1 MHARYRR
8 LLSHAFS
15 DKALRAQEPLLQ
27 FYVSLLMQKLREL
40 SEANQPIIIL
50 DWLNYTTFDI
60 ISDLAFGSSFNCLQ
74 TGTYHPWVRM
84 LFSHFKALALI
95 SSVMYFPWLFKALV
109 YTLPK
114 AVKQRRI
121 DHFNFA
127 REKVHERMEAGS
139 ETGRPDFMSYVLR
152 YGEGISKSDGR
163 DSSGRG
169 WEPEKG
175 MTLPEIE
182 ATLAIIIVAGAETTA
197 TALTGIISYLIT
209 PKYASTVL
217 RKLVEEVRG
226 TFEREEDIGAEE
238 VGKLTYLNAVIE
250 EGLRLCP
257 PVPTGLPRIVPR
269 GGDYVCGEWL
279 PENVNPNPFP
289 IPPWPPYN
297 LHPSHRIR

>member
-1 MHARYRR
+1 M
-8 LLSHAFS
+8 
-15 DKALRAQEPLLQ
+15 
-27 FYVSLLMQKLREL
+27 
-40 SEANQPIIIL
+40 
-50 DWLNYTTFDI
+50 
-60 ISDLAFGSSFNCLQ
+60 
-74 TGTYHPWVRM
+74 
-84 LFSHFKALALI
+84 
-95 SSVMYFPWLFKALV
+95 

-152 YGEGISKSDGR
+152 YGEGISTSDGK
-163 DSSGRG
+163 DSSGRERERER
-169 WEPEKG
+169 EPEKG

-197 TALTGIISYLIT
+197 TSLTGIISYLIK
-209 PKYASTVL
+209 PQYASTVL
-217 RKLVEEVRG
+217 KKLVEEVRG
-226 TFEREEDIGAEE
+226 MFEREEDITAEE

-257 PVPTGLPRIVPR
+257 PVPTGLPRVVPE

-279 PENVNPNPFP
+279 PENVNLNPFPYLPCSPNPNPF
-289 IPPWPPYN
+289 IF
-297 LHPSHRIR
+297 